1 MAIAQRS
8 YRDIIV
14 IGASSGG
21 LEALKEIVA
30 GLPADLPAAV
40 FVVVH
45 VPSQGTS
52 HLPAILKRAGPL
64 DAVHAKDHDPILPG
78 CIYVAPP
85 DFHLLL
91 RPGHVRVV
99 RGPRENN
106 HRPAIDPL
114 FRSAARFYGPR
125 SIGIVLSGAL
135 DDGAAGLLSIKR
147 RGGVTIVQNP
157 NDALFSDMPRAALA
171 AGPADHCVTKH
182 EIAKL
187 IVKLTNEQILQEE
200 GATVADQ
207 MKKETD
213 LAALS
218 TDTIED
224 EEKPGKPSVYGCPEC
239 GGILWEMQE
248 GEWLRFRCR
257 VGHAFSANGLV
268 RSQAEGLESA
278 LWNSF
283 RLLHENAALAKRLA
297 ERARGNEHD
306 AVAEKFEVRAQLAEE
321 QAELIRGLLMSGKIK
336 VEAESEAEEEKVF
349 LDRS

>member
-1 MAIAQRS
+1 
-8 YRDIIV
+8 
-14 IGASSGG
+14 
-21 LEALKEIVA
+21 
-30 GLPADLPAAV
+30 
-40 FVVVH
+40 
-45 VPSQGTS
+45 
-52 HLPAILKRAGPL
+52 
-64 DAVHAKDHDPILPG
+64 
-78 CIYVAPP
+78 
-85 DFHLLL
+85 
-91 RPGHVRVV
+91 
-99 RGPRENN
+99 
-106 HRPAIDPL
+106 
-114 FRSAARFYGPR
+114 
-125 SIGIVLSGAL
+125 VLSGSL
-135 DDGAAGLLSIKR
+135 DDGAAGLLAIKR

-157 NDALFSDMPRAALA
+157 NDALFSEMPRAALA
-171 AGPADHCVTKH
+171 AGPAADHCVTKH

-187 IVKLTNEQILQEE
+187 IVKLNNEKIFDAK

-218 TDTIED
+218 TEVIED
-224 EEKPGKPSVYGCPEC
+224 EDKPGKPSVYGCPEC

-283 RLLHENAALAKRLA
+283 RLLHENAALANRLA
-297 ERARGNEHD
+297 ERARGNQHD

-336 VEAESEAEEEKVF
+336 VAAESEAEDDKVF